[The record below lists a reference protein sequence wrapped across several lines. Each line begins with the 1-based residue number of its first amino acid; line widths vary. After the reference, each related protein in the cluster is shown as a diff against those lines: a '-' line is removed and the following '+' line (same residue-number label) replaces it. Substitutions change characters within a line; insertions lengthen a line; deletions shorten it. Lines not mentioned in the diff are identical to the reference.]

1 MNNKP
6 YSSQSILNS
15 IYDPETQ
22 SLRITRDMPN
32 GDYAP
37 KEHTHVIGDV
47 INLQNELDSKA
58 DVDHNHDEQYLS
70 LSGGS
75 MTGTLHAD
83 SPVFTGDIS
92 EGGMLL
98 SEKYA
103 AKEHSHNEKAD
114 KASTLAGYGIMD
126 AYTKSETDA
135 KISSV
140 YRYRGSVET
149 YADLPT
155 EGQKEGDVWNIA
167 SADAAHGINAG
178 DNVAWT
184 ADGEWDAL
192 SGQVDLTPFALKTDA
207 ATDHDHDGTYI
218 KTSGET
224 IVPAHGF
231 AIKAPY
237 SDSTASTRTGYL
249 LYKNGNTIQIGGNG
263 NCDRITLS
271 TAGFSLDFYNYDK
284 SIIVKDTSVNK
295 TYFSFKGG
303 DLNVSSSLSEA
314 GTKLSD
320 KYATITHRH
329 DDDYAAIDHDHNG
342 TYLPIAG
349 GTISGNLQVGD
360 NNGNYIRLTNH
371 GSIDTSRTTAN
382 AFNSIALGNA
392 VNITAGSCWG
402 FGYQINVTSSGG
414 NCMLVGRGHKLANLT
429 HWEETYLGWF
439 SQEKTDSFLVVGIGS
454 GESDRKNGLEA
465 RKNGDLFV
473 AGEIYEGDTKL
484 TDKYAAK
491 SHTHEIA
498 DVSGLQGA
506 LDSKVDINAVH
517 SYAVTYAETLPM
529 ATENAPGCVIVT
541 GATSETQT
549 RGHVYALTNV
559 EHSLATS
566 LNVSFEN
573 DVYSA
578 DTFRVYGSGSNYGS
592 GGTLYEFDLAWISNA
607 SASGTNVGQL
617 ILFKRK
623 GSDTR
628 WYLMGTSTGEY
639 WGCED
644 NRCLDIDDP
653 TELSGMVFRNLD
665 EGSATNISVGST
677 MSLSVTDAGA
687 GGSIIDFTYG
697 DTVVPMYQVADYNGK
712 PKWLGKSTEGGMATQ
727 SLYFDGA
734 PGWRYR
740 NTSDHSPANLT
751 WNGQVENLIGTSG
764 MEWSDS
770 EHGMGYAVT
779 VTEKQLPSVTSHS
792 YEDITV
798 TELESLRASLS
809 ALEARVAALEV

>member
-32 GDYAP
+32 GNYAP

-140 YRYRGSVET
+140 YRYKGSVET

-184 ADGEWDAL
+184 AEGEWDAL

-207 ATDHDHDGTYI
+207 ATDHNHDDTYI

-224 IVPAHGF
+224 VVSSENF
-231 AIKAPY
+231 AIKAAY
-237 SDSTASTRTGYL
+237 SSATSSYRTGYL
-249 LYKNGNTIQIGGNG
+249 LSKNRNTIQIGGNN
-263 NCDRITLS
+263 NCDRVAFNFGTFTLE
-271 TAGFSLDFYNYDK
+271 LYNYP
-284 SIIVKDTSVNK
+284 TSSLRLYGNNK
-295 TYFSFKGG
+295 TFFSVIDGA
-303 DLNVSSSLSEA
+303 LNVSSSLSEG

-320 KYATITHRH
+320 KYAAITHRH
-329 DDDYAAIDHDHNG
+329 DDDYAPIEHDHDG
-342 TYLPIAG
+342 TYIPVTGCPLTNFSVEGKRADGSSVGTGRIRYWVEDRTDFPVDNLSITTQRLYLNSKEVTFNTRPILGGRATNQAG
-349 GTISGNLQVGD
+349 GFVVSDSATGD
-360 NNGNYIRLTNH
+360 IK
-371 GSIDTSRTTAN
+371 AP
-382 AFNSIALGNA
+382 
-392 VNITAGSCWG
+392 
-402 FGYQINVTSSGG
+402 
-414 NCMLVGRGHKLANLT
+414 
-429 HWEETYLGWF
+429 
-439 SQEKTDSFLVVGIGS
+439 
-454 GESDRKNGLEA
+454 GE
-465 RKNGDLFV
+465 F
-473 AGEIYEGDTKL
+473 IEGDTKL
-484 TDKYAAK
+484 SDKYAAK

-498 DVSGLQGA
+498 DVNGLQGT
-506 LDSKVDINAVH
+506 LDSKADINAVH
-517 SYAVTYAETLPM
+517 SYAVTYAETLPT
-529 ATENAPGCVIVT
+529 ASENAPGCVIVT
-541 GATSETQT
+541 GASSETQT

-559 EHSLATS
+559 EHSLAAS

-623 GSDTR
+623 GPDTR

-677 MSLSVTDAGA
+677 MSLSVTDAGV

-740 NTSDHSPANLT
+740 NTSEYTPANMT
-751 WNGQVENLIGTSG
+751 WNGQVDNLIGTSG

-779 VTEKQLPSVTSHS
+779 VTEKQLPSVTSYS
-792 YEDITV
+792 YDDITV

-809 ALEARVAALEV
+809 ALEARVAALEAQ

>member
-1 MNNKP
+1 MNNRP
-6 YSSQSILNS
+6 YSSQSILNDV
-15 IYDPETQ
+15 YDPETQ

-167 SADAAHGINAG
+167 SADTAHGINAG

-184 ADGEWDAL
+184 ADGTWDAL

-224 IVPAHGF
+224 VVAAHNF
-231 AIKAPY
+231 AIKSAY
-237 SDSTASTRTGYL
+237 TDSMASTRTGYVL
-249 LYKNGNTIQIGGNG
+249 SKNGNTIQIGGNN
-263 NCDRITLS
+263 NCDCVAFNAGVFTLE
-271 TAGFSLDFYNYDK
+271 LYNYP
-284 SIIVKDTSVNK
+284 TSRLRLYGNNK
-295 TYFSFKGG
+295 TFFSVIDG
-303 DLNVSSSLSEA
+303 DLNVSSSLSEG

-320 KYATITHRH
+320 KYAAITHRH
-329 DDDYAAIDHDHNG
+329 DGDYAAIEHNHDG
-342 TYLPIAG
+342 VYIKIKEMSGSLTIIEG
-349 GTISGNLQVGD
+349 GLKTDNDIVARAFNASGNIIAKGFRE
-360 NNGNYIRLTNH
+360 NG
-371 GSIDTSRTTAN
+371 
-382 AFNSIALGNA
+382 
-392 VNITAGSCWG
+392 
-402 FGYQINVTSSGG
+402 QP
-414 NCMLVGRGHKLANLT
+414 
-429 HWEETYLGWF
+429 
-439 SQEKTDSFLVVGIGS
+439 
-454 GESDRKNGLEA
+454 LE
-465 RKNGDLFV
+465 
-473 AGEIYEGDTKL
+473 
-484 TDKYAAK
+484 DKYALK
-491 SHTHEIA
+491 SHAHEIA
-498 DVSGLQGA
+498 DVNGLHGA
-506 LDSKVDINAVH
+506 LDSKVDINDVH
-517 SYAVTYAETLPM
+517 SYAVAYAETLPI

-541 GATSETQT
+541 GSTSETQT

-566 LNVSFEN
+566 FNVSFEN

-592 GGTLYEFDLAWISNA
+592 GGTLYEFDLAWISNT

-653 TELSGMVFRNLD
+653 TKLSGMVFRNLY

-677 MSLSVTDAGA
+677 MSLSITDAGI
-687 GGSIIDFTYG
+687 GGSVIDFTYG
-697 DTVVPMYQVADYNGK
+697 NTVVPMYQVADYNGK
-712 PKWLGKSTEGGMATQ
+712 PKWIGKSTEGGMATQ

-740 NTSDHSPANLT
+740 NTSDSSPANMT
-751 WNGQVENLIGTSG
+751 WNGQVDNLIGTSG

-779 VTEKQLPSVTSHS
+779 VTEKQLPSVTSYS
-792 YEDITV
+792 YDDITV

-809 ALEARVAALEV
+809 ALEARVAALEAK

>member
-32 GDYAP
+32 GNYAP

-92 EGGMLL
+92 EGGALL

-167 SADAAHGINAG
+167 SADATHGINAG

-207 ATDHDHDGTYI
+207 ATDHNHDETYI

-224 IVPAHGF
+224 VVSGENF

-249 LYKNGNTIQIGGNG
+249 LYKNGNTIRIGSNN
-263 NCDRITLS
+263 NCDRIAFNVGQFTLE
-271 TAGFSLDFYNYDK
+271 FYNHP
-284 SIIVKDTSVNK
+284 TSSLRLYGNNK
-295 TYFSFKGG
+295 TFFSVIDGV
-303 DLNVSSSLSEA
+303 LNASSSLSEA

-320 KYATITHRH
+320 KYAIITHKH
-329 DDDYAAIDHDHNG
+329 DDDYAPIEHNHDDK
-342 TYLPIAG
+342 YLSLENG
-349 GTISGNLQVGD
+349 GTIAQGGITLSQPNREFVGRFRTY
-360 NNGNYIRLTNH
+360 NGTVAGQY
-371 GSIDTSRTTAN
+371 
-382 AFNSIALGNA
+382 GNA
-392 VNITAGSCWG
+392 IGQFSSAEANHSVAIGWRSKATTQGETSLGGETRLNIRVGQQEQVIVTTGSFSVEVPIFEQG
-402 FGYQINVTSSGG
+402 E
-414 NCMLVGRGHKLANLT
+414 KL
-429 HWEETYLGWF
+429 
-439 SQEKTDSFLVVGIGS
+439 S
-454 GESDRKNGLEA
+454 
-465 RKNGDLFV
+465 
-473 AGEIYEGDTKL
+473 
-484 TDKYAAK
+484 DKYAAK
-491 SHTHEIA
+491 SHIHEIA
-498 DVSGLQGA
+498 DINGLNDM
-506 LDSKVDINAVH
+506 LH
-517 SYAVTYAETLPM
+517 SYAVTYADTLPI

-559 EHSLATS
+559 EHSLAAS

-578 DTFRVYGSGSNYGS
+578 DTFRVYGSGSYYDS
-592 GGTLYEFDLAWISNA
+592 LGTLYEYDLAWISTTT
-607 SASGTNVGQL
+607 ASGTNVGQFM
-617 ILFKRK
+617 LFKSK
-623 GSDTR
+623 TSDTR
-628 WYLMGTSTGEY
+628 WYLLNMSGDMLWKCS
-639 WGCED
+639 D
-644 NRCLDIDDP
+644 DRCLNIDDP
-653 TELSGMVFRNLD
+653 TGLSGMEFLNQ
-665 EGSATNISVGST
+665 EGATT
-677 MSLSVTDAGA
+677 SLSITDAGT
-687 GGSIIDFTYG
+687 GGSVIDFTYG

-727 SLYFDGA
+727 SLYFDGT

-740 NTSDHSPANLT
+740 NTSDYSPANMT
-751 WNGQVENLIGTSG
+751 WNGQVDNLIGTSG

-770 EHGMGYAVT
+770 EHGIGYAVT
-779 VTEKQLPSVTSHS
+779 VTERKLPSVTSYS

>member
-32 GDYAP
+32 GNYAP

-58 DVDHNHDEQYLS
+58 EVDHNHDEQYLS

-155 EGQKEGDVWNIA
+155 EGQKEGDVWNVA
-167 SADAAHGINAG
+167 SADTAHGIDAG

-207 ATDHDHDGTYI
+207 ATDHNHDETYI

-224 IVPAHGF
+224 VVATKNF
-231 AIKAPY
+231 AIKAAY
-237 SDSTASTRTGYL
+237 SDNTASTRTGYVIGL
-249 LYKNGNTIQIGGNG
+249 NGSTIQIGGNG

-271 TAGFSLDFYNYDK
+271 TAGFELYFYNYDK

-320 KYATITHRH
+320 KYA
-329 DDDYAAIDHDHNG
+329 
-342 TYLPIAG
+342 
-349 GTISGNLQVGD
+349 
-360 NNGNYIRLTNH
+360 
-371 GSIDTSRTTAN
+371 
-382 AFNSIALGNA
+382 
-392 VNITAGSCWG
+392 
-402 FGYQINVTSSGG
+402 
-414 NCMLVGRGHKLANLT
+414 
-429 HWEETYLGWF
+429 
-439 SQEKTDSFLVVGIGS
+439 
-454 GESDRKNGLEA
+454 
-465 RKNGDLFV
+465 
-473 AGEIYEGDTKL
+473 
-484 TDKYAAK
+484 AK
-491 SHTHEIA
+491 SHIHEIA
-498 DVSGLQGA
+498 DVNGLNGM
-506 LDSKVDINAVH
+506 LH
-517 SYAVTYAETLPM
+517 SYAVAYAETLPM
-529 ATENAPGCVIVT
+529 ASENAPGCVIVT
-541 GATSETQT
+541 GDTTDKQT
-549 RGHVYALTNV
+549 TGHVYALTASTGGAVRNLSITV
-559 EHSLATS
+559 VGDSRMTGTYLYHGLFRGSHSWVSSS
-566 LNVSFEN
+566 LVDYAGTGGNTGNIVLWRGSDNGYWYFTDKNNPALET
-573 DVYSA
+573 VGALYTRH
-578 DTFRVYGSGSNYGS
+578 DTDNPLDITETEWSDGES
-592 GGTLYEFDLAWISNA
+592 GTLTVTIADGGEGHPALSFTSEALGKTIALY
-607 SASGTNVGQL
+607 
-617 ILFKRK
+617 RK
-623 GSDTR
+623 GTHNGRPRWESQDTVTGNFMYELVWHMSSWMLRNPVNDTCPESIVSDAASP
-628 WYLMGTSTGEY
+628 L
-639 WGCED
+639 
-644 NRCLDIDDP
+644 
-653 TELSGMVFRNLD
+653 ELSGQ
-665 EGSATNISVGST
+665 TWTSVCT
-677 MSLSVTDAGA
+677 LEEV
-687 GGSIIDFTYG
+687 
-697 DTVVPMYQVADYNGK
+697 
-712 PKWLGKSTEGGMATQ
+712 
-727 SLYFDGA
+727 
-734 PGWRYR
+734 
-740 NTSDHSPANLT
+740 SPAS
-751 WNGQVENLIGTSG
+751 GETS
-764 MEWSDS
+764 
-770 EHGMGYAVT
+770 YAY
-779 VTEKQLPSVTSHS
+779 K
-792 YEDITV
+792 DITV
-798 TELESLRASLS
+798 AELDALRAAVA
-809 ALEARVAALEV
+809 ALEARVTALEA

>member
-58 DVDHNHDEQYLS
+58 EVDHNHDEQYLS
-70 LSGGS
+70 LSGGR

-92 EGGMLL
+92 EGGVLL

-192 SGQVDLTPFALKTDA
+192 SGQVDLTPFALKEEA
-207 ATDHDHDGTYI
+207 ATDHNHDEQYLKLTGGT
-218 KTSGET
+218 
-224 IVPAHGF
+224 V
-231 AIKAPY
+231 
-237 SDSTASTRTGYL
+237 TGTVYAT
-249 LYKNGNTIQIGGNG
+249 Y
-263 NCDRITLS
+263 
-271 TAGFSLDFYNYDK
+271 
-284 SIIVKDTSVNK
+284 VNAV
-295 TYFSFKGG
+295 
-303 DLNVSSSLSEA
+303 DSLSE
-314 GTKLSD
+314 GGVKLSD
-320 KYATITHRH
+320 KYAVAEHNH
-329 DDDYAAIDHDHNG
+329 DG
-342 TYLPIAG
+342 KYLPLADG
-349 GTISGNLQVGD
+349 LVNGKYYAVPISPVFSVGLQIDGSVTMVSKTSRIYGNSG
-360 NNGNYIRLTNH
+360 YIR
-371 GSIDTSRTTAN
+371 IDSKILEN
-382 AFNSIALGNA
+382 G
-392 VNITAGSCWG
+392 V
-402 FGYQINVTSSGG
+402 
-414 NCMLVGRGHKLANLT
+414 
-429 HWEETYLGWF
+429 YL
-439 SQEKTDSFLVVGIGS
+439 E
-454 GESDRKNGLEA
+454 
-465 RKNGDLFV
+465 
-473 AGEIYEGDTKL
+473 
-484 TDKYAAK
+484 DKYAAK
-491 SHTHEIA
+491 SHTHEVA
-498 DVSGLQGA
+498 DVTGLQAA
-506 LDSKVDINAVH
+506 LDAKADADAVPA
-517 SYAVTYAETLPM
+517 SAVTYAETLPT
-529 ATENAPGCVIVT
+529 ASENAPGCVIVT

-549 RGHVYALTNV
+549 RGHVYALANV

-592 GGTLYEFDLAWISNA
+592 GGTLYEFDLAWISNT

-677 MSLSVTDAGA
+677 MSLSITDAGT
-687 GGSIIDFTYG
+687 GGSVIDFTYG
-697 DTVVPMYQVADYNGK
+697 NTVVPMYQVADYNGK
-712 PKWLGKSTEGGMATQ
+712 PKWIGKSTEGGMATQ

-740 NTSDHSPANLT
+740 NTSDHSPVNMT
-751 WNGQVENLIGTSG
+751 WNGQVDNLIGTSG

-779 VTEKQLPSVTSHS
+779 VTEKQLPSVTSYS
-792 YEDITV
+792 YNDITV

-809 ALEARVAALEV
+809 ALEARVAALEAK